1 MVLKQ
6 MNAKVDEELKHIP
19 EWPNPQPQGEL
30 RAIYQNTRMNGLSE
44 KAEIKHTAN
53 EVLQQCID
61 FLRANHPGYEFLYDA
76 EFFRQRG

>member
-6 MNAKVDEELKHIP
+6 MNDKVGEELKHIP

-30 RAIYQNTRMNGLSE
+30 RAIYQNMRMNNLNE
-44 KAEIKHTAN
+44 KTETERTAV

-61 FLRANHPGYEFLYDA
+61 FLRASHPSYEFIYDS
-76 EFFRQRG
+76 EFFGQRG